1 MKIGSIIVTR
11 SKSCHVKTLHTILKL
26 NILCIQGGHKND
38 ISFVNDDPYQKAEV
52 IQNQMKTCDRILFI
66 DFGIQIDEE
75 SLKEVVKPHEGVG
88 CVVFPGVTEG
98 IDWNMFKKKVLE
110 DVIEPTHQLG
120 LNFDTKVDRKIS
132 DNIYT
137 VSETSSRAWF
147 MNCKNVSKHL
157 KDKKSGQIK
166 VPPQMKNMFQKFK
179 DNGVKI
185 YAFTEAKLVMT
196 YSHECISNI
205 LNAAGVKAN

>member
-11 SKSCHVKTLHTILKL
+11 SKSCHVKTLHSILKL
-26 NILCIQGGHKND
+26 NILCIQSGHKND
-38 ISFVNDDPYQKAEV
+38 ISFVNDYPYQKAEA
-52 IQNQMKTCDRILFI
+52 IQNHMKTCDRILFV
-66 DFGIQIDEE
+66 DFGIQIDEKSFGE
-75 SLKEVVKPHEGVG
+75 IMKPHEGVG

-110 DVIEPTHQLG
+110 EVNEPTEQLG

-132 DNIYT
+132 EYIWT

-166 VPPQMKNMFQKFK
+166 VPPQMKTMFQKFK
-179 DNGVKI
+179 ENGVKI
-185 YAFTEAKLVMT
+185 YAFTAAKLTMT
-196 YSHECISNI
+196 YGHECISNI

>member
-75 SLKEVVKPHEGVG
+75 SLKEVMKPHEGVG

-98 IDWNMFKKKVLE
+98 IDWDMFKKKVLE

-120 LNFDTKVDRKIS
+120 LKFDTEVDRKIS

-137 VSETSSRAWF
+137 VNETSSRAWF